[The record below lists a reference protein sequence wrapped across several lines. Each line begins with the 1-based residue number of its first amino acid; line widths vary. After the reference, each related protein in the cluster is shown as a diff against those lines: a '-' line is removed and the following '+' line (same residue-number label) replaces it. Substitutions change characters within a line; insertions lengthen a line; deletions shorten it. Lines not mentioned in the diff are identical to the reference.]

1 MRRPCCTARATSVDA
16 FVSPPHAHPWDGW
29 SYAATHRVQ
38 ELPTGGTLVMINGH
52 CAIVFAPF
60 PVIGCAL
67 GKINSKGGLF
77 EHMNDPS
84 GQRPGSLP

>member
-1 MRRPCCTARATSVDA
+1 
-16 FVSPPHAHPWDGW
+16 
-29 SYAATHRVQ
+29 
-38 ELPTGGTLVMINGH
+38 MINGR
-52 CAIVFAPF
+52 CEIVFAPF